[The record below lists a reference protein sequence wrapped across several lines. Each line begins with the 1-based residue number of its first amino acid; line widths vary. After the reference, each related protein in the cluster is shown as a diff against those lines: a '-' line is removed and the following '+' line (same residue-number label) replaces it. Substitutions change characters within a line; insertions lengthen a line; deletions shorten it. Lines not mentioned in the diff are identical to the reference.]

1 MMKSSN
7 NTKISVAFIKEGNQF
22 VAYSPALDLS
32 TCGNTLTEARS
43 RFAEAAKLFFEEL
56 KRKGTL
62 KIVLKNLG
70 WKLNGATPISPLIV
84 AQGHQ
89 NIPVLM

>member
-1 MMKSSN
+1 MKSSN

-43 RFAEAAKLFFEEL
+43 RFAEAAKLFF
-56 KRKGTL
+56 
-62 KIVLKNLG
+62 
-70 WKLNGATPISPLIV
+70 
-84 AQGHQ
+84 
-89 NIPVLM
+89 